1 MNECE
6 KLHNDLKAFLD
17 GQLSPA
23 SRIALRL
30 HLNRCES
37 CRKELEEM
45 RQLGTRLRA
54 DDSLEMS
61 DALRAR
67 ILASVPTAAPE
78 AKVKMLPRWREKPV
92 LLWGASASA
101 ALAWFMLYPALNN
114 YQTSSHANS
123 RKTSAMSAMYV
134 QDHDDVTRSYEARY
148 EGVAPAPSRHYFA
161 NDKNDATHLNLNI
174 RAGNGRA
181 SGDTGVSRQDPRLAT
196 MLGQDHSHTDKDA
209 DEKNLYF
216 DSNRATDV
224 AGTKSDKG
232 SPYFPHANGLTPLIG
247 NGNGNPVGSTE
258 RYQVTHG
265 RMAVGKEAQAAGE
278 SADHPYTDP
287 SQNLLQEGVASGTN
301 PGHGVRRW
309 TFPKTY
315 DLKSGYEKVE
325 TDPAISGAAPPLHT
339 RRGTLPPVASENQ
352 KGYSPNNV
360 NYGVHSFS
368 GQTFGAQGEVLDA
381 PHEADAQAVKPS
393 NPTPTGHFRSATNQ
407 ASNASEIRNGEPR
420 AYIDFADDLPTE
432 RQVHREASL
441 TVEVANAEQQTEAV
455 ERLVK
460 ESKGY
465 VAQNQLSTQEDNTRQ
480 ASLTCKVPVDQ
491 FDTVMGQIA
500 RLGLLK
506 GKTLSGEDITE
517 KVSDEQETSHVL
529 RADIATTQEK
539 LKTRRKHSETVRDE
553 ETLRQLRIRV
563 AQSQARLKMLTR
575 LGALSEI
582 TVELDEKPKNP
593 APEVKPASPF
603 MEEVSGTGAAAAHS
617 FLMALRLPVQLL
629 VWIVVYSPLWALLI
643 YGYRRMTR

>member
-6 KLHNDLKAFLD
+6 KLHHDLKAFLD

-54 DDSLEMS
+54 DDTLEMS

-92 LLWGASASA
+92 MLWGASASA
-101 ALAWFMLYPALNN
+101 AIAWFLLYPAINN
-114 YQTSSHANS
+114 YQPSSSANK
-123 RKTSAMSAMYV
+123 RKAIAMGTLSYA
-134 QDHDDVTRSYEARY
+134 QDHDEATP
-148 EGVAPAPSRHYFA
+148 GIQGWQDGMAPAPYAHA
-161 NDKNDATHLNLNI
+161 NVSGKNDEDVNLYI
-174 RAGNGRA
+174 QQGNGRA
-181 SGDTGVSRQDPRLAT
+181 SGTSELARQDPRIAR
-196 MLGQDHSHTDKDA
+196 MQGQNHVTSTPTEPNA
-209 DEKNLYF
+209 NVYF
-216 DSNRATDV
+216 AREET
-224 AGTKSDKG
+224 DKG
-232 SPYFPHANGLTPLIG
+232 SPYFPHANGLAPLKG
-247 NGNGNPVGSTE
+247 NGNGNPVGS
-258 RYQVTHG
+258 
-265 RMAVGKEAQAAGE
+265 AGE
-278 SADHPYTDP
+278 NHTLRGTLRPQSVKDGTVPPPPYVFSAIEPIRLQPPTLNGATTSNLHSDGKYPLSHDGLLSSRDHLQIAQNSRTEKLETDP
-287 SQNLLQEGVASGTN
+287 SKSGT
-301 PGHGVRRW
+301 
-309 TFPKTY
+309 T
-315 DLKSGYEKVE
+315 
-325 TDPAISGAAPPLHT
+325 APLHT
-339 RRGTLPPVASENQ
+339 RRGTMAAAEAQDHKIYYRDN
-352 KGYSPNNV
+352 
-360 NYGVHSFS
+360 
-368 GQTFGAQGEVLDA
+368 GQDGQVLDA
-381 PHEADAQAVKPS
+381 PIDANAKPIRPY
-393 NPTPTGHFRSATNQ
+393 NPTPTGHFRPATNQ
-407 ASNASEIRNGEPR
+407 TSNVSGIRNGEPR
-420 AYIDFADDLPTE
+420 AYADFADDLPTE

-517 KVSDEQETSHVL
+517 KVSDEQETGHVL

-539 LKTRRKHSETVRDE
+539 LKTRRKRSETIHDE

-603 MEEVSGTGAAAAHS
+603 MEEVSGTGQAAAHS

>member
-45 RQLGTRLRA
+45 RLLGTRLRA
-54 DDSLEMS
+54 DDTLEMS

-67 ILASVPTAAPE
+67 ILASVPATAPE

-123 RKTSAMSAMYV
+123 RKTTAMGAMMYV
-134 QDHDDVTRSYEARY
+134 QDHDEVTLGDRGLDV
-148 EGVAPAPSRHYFA
+148 GKAPLSR
-161 NDKNDATHLNLNI
+161 NLNVYYATN
-174 RAGNGRA
+174 R
-181 SGDTGVSRQDPRLAT
+181 RQDT
-196 MLGQDHSHTDKDA
+196 
-209 DEKNLYF
+209 
-216 DSNRATDV
+216 
-224 AGTKSDKG
+224 AGAPTDKG
-232 SPYFPHANGLTPLIG
+232 SPSFPYASGLVPTIG
-247 NGNGNPVGSTE
+247 NGNGSPVG
-258 RYQVTHG
+258 G
-265 RMAVGKEAQAAGE
+265 AGE
-278 SADHPYTDP
+278 PHTLRGTLKPQSVTGSAVPPPPDVFTTVEPIRLKPGDTFGFSGERADRRSIPP
-287 SQNLLQEGVASGTN
+287 SKNLLQQGVASGEN

-309 TFPKTY
+309 TFPRTFAQNTKT
-315 DLKSGYEKVE
+315 EMTE
-325 TDPAISGAAPPLHT
+325 TDPSLNGAAPPSHT
-339 RRGTLPPVASENQ
+339 VRGTLAPTSPQ
-352 KGYSPNNV
+352 DTYHLGQGY
-360 NYGVHSFS
+360 
-368 GQTFGAQGEVLDA
+368 ALE
-381 PHEADAQAVKPS
+381 
-393 NPTPTGHFRSATNQ
+393 
-407 ASNASEIRNGEPR
+407 
-420 AYIDFADDLPTE
+420 DLPTE
-432 RQVHREASL
+432 RQVHKEASL

-465 VAQNQLSTQEDNTRQ
+465 VAQNQLSTVEDNTRQ

-517 KVSDEQETSHVL
+517 KVSDEQETGHVL

-539 LKTRRKHSETVRDE
+539 LKTRRKRSETVHDE

-575 LGALSEI
+575 LGVLSEI

-603 MEEVSGTGAAAAHS
+603 MDEVSGTGQAAAHS